1 MRYIAAVDTSKSAQI
16 SIAPEKPETHM
27 VGSAHPT
34 LYANAAQP
42 NLRQKDLFVSHLPS
56 PISHLLP
63 NCIDRLKQLP
73 DLSPTAG

>member
-1 MRYIAAVDTSKSAQI
+1 M
-16 SIAPEKPETHM
+16 
-27 VGSAHPT
+27 PT
-34 LYANAAQP
+34 LPSTLEMLGCFVPKGYANAAQP